1 MVQYI
6 RSSKWYAHLVASGN
20 LKIIFRRTDLSIY
33 EYTYIHTIPYHTIP
47 YHTIPLH
54 YITLHY
60 IHIYIYIYT
69 CMYIY
74 IEHLMTFWNRLSVG
88 QSKCLE
94 NTIQTAPA
102 WHSSSLSEEWG
113 TSKNYRKKK
122 KNILLRKV
130 WKRIIHH
137 RILDDFGIPYFPNNA
152 FRHVTSS
159 HQPPPCSGRQVS
171 EEERWESLTLE

>member
-1 MVQYI
+1 MI
-6 RSSKWYAHLVASGN
+6 RSPGCLRKPLNNFPKNWFIH
-20 LKIIFRRTDLSIY
+20 IQI
-33 EYTYIHTIPYHTIP
+33 YIHTYHNIT
-47 YHTIPLH
+47 LH
-54 YITLHY
+54 NITLHY
-60 IHIYIYIYT
+60 IHTYIYTLHYIYIHYIHTYIYT
-69 CMYIY
+69 CIHIY
-74 IEHLMTFWNRLSVG
+74 RTSHDILEPTFSGSVRLSN
-88 QSKCLE
+88 CLE

-102 WHSSSLSEEWG
+102 WHFSTLSEGWG
-113 TSKNYRKKK
+113 TSKNYRKKI
-122 KNILLRKV
+122 ILLRKV